1 MLPSFQATNED
12 RELKYCIGLLA
23 LGAHL
28 NIGRTLISLES
39 SGFKWRTALTL
50 RTRTLCL
57 FADIAEK

>member
-12 RELKYCIGLLA
+12 RELKYCIGLLV

-39 SGFKWRTALTL
+39 SGFNDSLLL
-50 RTRTLCL
+50 RFERETLCL
-57 FADIAEK
+57 LPI